1 MVCSGL
7 VAELCEV
14 FLVKC
19 NSHHTYFNN
28 NLETVVK
35 LKLWNHNMAFALLT
49 KMRSELFSHIIL
61 SPIISTHVP
70 KKHFYQSLTLSV
82 LSHLYNCA
90 NVFQGL
96 INSSKD
102 VNLEMYIRS

>member
-1 MVCSGL
+1 MACSGL

-35 LKLWNHNMAFALLT
+35 LKLWNHNVAFALLT
-49 KMRSELFSHIIL
+49 KMRSELFSLIL
-61 SPIISTHVP
+61 SPIISTYVP
-70 KKHFYQSLTLSV
+70 KKHFYQSLTLLFLATYTIVQMYFRGS
-82 LSHLYNCA
+82 
-90 NVFQGL
+90 F
-96 INSSKD
+96 NSSKD
-102 VNLEMYIRS
+102 VNLEMYMRP

>member
-19 NSHHTYFNN
+19 NSHHTCFYN

-35 LKLWNHNMAFALLT
+35 LKLWNHNMVFALLT
-49 KMRSELFSHIIL
+49 KMRSELFSLIL
-61 SPIISTHVP
+61 STIISSYVP

-82 LSHLYNCA
+82 LSHLYNCT

-102 VNLEMYIRS
+102 VNPEMYIRS